1 MNINDYWQG
10 QLGRAEAQRGIVD
23 FLERYQQQ
31 ANAAQAFAAAAMLNA
46 AFQAERLKSL
56 PPSIPLN
63 APRWMLD
70 LWPL

>member
-23 FLERYQQQ
+23 FLERHQQQ
-31 ANAAQAFAAAAMLNA
+31 ANAAHAFAAAAMLNA
-46 AFQAERLKSL
+46 AFQAERLPL
-56 PPSIPLN
+56 PPSIPLD
-63 APRWMLD
+63 AHRWMLD